1 MNNQEHNF
9 TNENNA
15 IKEVALRIRD
25 LREILEITEE
35 EAAKATGTE
44 LETYRAYERGE
55 NDYSFTF
62 IYKCAHLF
70 GVDVTDILKG
80 SSPKLTEYSVT
91 RFGGGLPIVRRK
103 GFSYN
108 NLAPLF
114 MNKIAEPF
122 RVLAKYSEAE
132 QNEPV
137 RLSSHVGQEFDVVI
151 KGKLL
156 VCLDGRTEILEAGDS
171 VYYDSS
177 MPHGMIAT
185 GGEDCEFIAIVMN
198 QDGTAYEYPEE
209 ETLAAAP
216 TVTADRSGSDMA
228 TDFVSVSVN
237 EKGTPTEI
245 TFKNTDRYN
254 FAYDTVERMAKLN
267 PEKLALIH
275 LDADKTELRRTF
287 SELDRDVN
295 RVANYLVSLGIK
307 KGDRVML
314 VLRRHYQ
321 FWTSVCALHK
331 IGAVMIP
338 ATTQLLA
345 KDYVYRFNAAGVK
358 AIIATRQDG
367 VPSHVDEALSASPTL
382 KFRIS
387 AGGNMPT
394 PDGWLDLDEEVAS
407 GKYADTFPRTEDS
420 PCGDDTMLMLF
431 TSGTTGYPK
440 IAAHSY
446 TYALGHY
453 MTAKYWHNVNP
464 NGLHLT
470 ISDTGWGKALWGKLY
485 GQWLCGAPVF
495 IYDFDRFHADDIL
508 SVIEKYRVTTFC
520 APPTMYRFMIRED
533 LSKYD
538 LSSLEYATVAGEALN
553 PEVFNRFRDAT
564 GLSVMEGFG
573 QTETTLVLANFIGTT
588 VKLGSMGRPSPQY
601 DVDLVD
607 YDGNSVPQGETGE
620 IVIRT
625 DKETP
630 VGIFKGYYNAEEPTR
645 EVWHDGMYHTGDTAW
660 RDEDGYFY
668 YVGRVDDVIKSSGY
682 RIGPFEIES
691 VIMELPYVLEV
702 AVTGVPDEIRGNIV
716 KASVVLTKGTVGT
729 DELKREI
736 QTYVK
741 EHTAPYKYPRIVEFV
756 SDLPKTISGK
766 IRRNV
771 IRGEQKQ

>member
-1 MNNQEHNF
+1 MYN
-9 TNENNA
+9 TKENNA
-15 IKEVALRIRD
+15 IKEVALRIKD

-35 EAAKATGTE
+35 EAAKATGVTS
-44 LETYRAYERGE
+44 ETYRAYERGE
-55 NDYSFTF
+55 LDFSFTF

-80 SSPKLTEYSVT
+80 SSPTLTEYSVT
-91 RFGGGLPIVRRK
+91 RKGAGLPIARRR

-114 MNKIAEPF
+114 KGKIAEPF
-122 RVLAKYSEAE
+122 SVVAKYSEAE
-132 QNEPV
+132 QNEPI
-137 RLSSHVGQEFDVVI
+137 RLSTHVGQEFDVI
-151 KGKLL
+151 TKGELL
-156 VCLDGRTEILEAGDS
+156 VSLDGRIEHLYEGDS

-185 GGEDCEFIAIVMN
+185 GGSDCEFIAIVMN
-198 QDGTAYEYPEE
+198 QDGTAYDYPEE
-209 ETLAAAP
+209 GASVQRKT
-216 TVTADRSGSDMA
+216 
-228 TDFVSVSVN
+228 VSVTESAPDISADFIKVAKN
-237 EKGTPTEI
+237 DKGTPVKIEFTNAE
-245 TFKNTDRYN
+245 RYN
-254 FAYDTVERMAKLN
+254 FAYDTVQRLAEEK
-267 PEKLALIH
+267 PDKLALVH
-275 LDADKTELRRTF
+275 LDRNKNELRRTF
-287 SELDRDVN
+287 GELDRDIN
-295 RVANYLVSLGIK
+295 RTANYLTSLGIT

-321 FWTSVCALHK
+321 FWTCVCALHK

-338 ATTQLLA
+338 ATTQLLK
-345 KDYVYRFNAAGVK
+345 KDYVYRFNAAGIK
-358 AIIATRQDG
+358 AIIATRLDG
-367 VPSHVDEALSASPTL
+367 VSDHVNEAVPEAETL
-382 KFRIS
+382 ELRIS
-387 AGGNMPT
+387 AGGDAPC
-394 PDGWLDLDEEVAS
+394 PDGWLDLDAEVAS
-407 GKYADTFPRTEDS
+407 GKYADTFPRTSDTA
-420 PCGDDTMLMLF
+420 CGNDTMIMFF

-464 NGLHLT
+464 NGLHFT

-485 GQWLCGAPVF
+485 GQWLSEAPVF

-508 SVIEKYRVTTFC
+508 SVISKYKITTFC

-533 LSKYD
+533 LSQYD
-538 LSSLEYATVAGEALN
+538 LSSLEYATTAGEALN

-564 GLSVMEGFG
+564 GISVMEGFG
-573 QTETTLVLANFIGTT
+573 QTETTLVLANFVGSSI
-588 VKLGSMGRPSPQY
+588 KMGSMGRPSPQY
-601 DVDLVD
+601 DVDIVD
-607 YDGNSVPQGETGE
+607 PDGNSLPKGEVGE
-620 IVIRT
+620 IVIHT
-625 DKETP
+625 GDTAP
-630 VGIFKGYYNAEEPTR
+630 VGLYQGYYRSPDLTAQA
-645 EVWHDGMYHTGDTAW
+645 WHDGIYHTGDTAW

-702 AVTGVPDEIRGNIV
+702 AVTAAKDEIRGNVV
-716 KASVVLTKGTVGT
+716 KATIVLTKGTVGT

-736 QTYVK
+736 QNYVK

-756 SDLPKTISGK
+756 DDLPKTISGK
-766 IRRNV
+766 IRRGV
-771 IRGEQKQ
+771 IRGDAK